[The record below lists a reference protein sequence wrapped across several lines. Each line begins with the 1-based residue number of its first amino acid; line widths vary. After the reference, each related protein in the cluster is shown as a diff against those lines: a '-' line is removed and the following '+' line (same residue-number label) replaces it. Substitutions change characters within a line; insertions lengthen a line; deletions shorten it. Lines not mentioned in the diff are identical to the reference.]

1 MKSIKGE
8 LDILNLYLNWKADIK
23 VNINNSFAVYY
34 FKNFNVIEDEGNEDL
49 IFSDK
54 HDPETIITINTEDV
68 LCVEQDIDTI
78 IINLQNGSIVI
89 TFDADKSLCF
99 KCKSTLPDY
108 CIRLINQL
116 SHIVNVQ

>member
-99 KCKSTLPDY
+99 KCKARY
-108 CIRLINQL
+108 QIIA
-116 SHIVNVQ
+116 